1 MAVTKTT
8 VISVRVP
15 PDIKAALTA
24 AAQAERRSLAT
35 MVEVMVL
42 DYCRTRS
49 IPLNPVDMAA
59 AAETAVPSRKKQN
72 TSRKT

>member
-15 PDIKAALTA
+15 ADIKAALAA

-42 DYCRTRS
+42 DYCRTRA
-49 IPLNPVDMAA
+49 IPLPAVDAPA
-59 AAETAVPSRKKQN
+59 SDASASSR
-72 TSRKT
+72 TEPTPFRKT

>member
-1 MAVTKTT
+1 VSVTKTT

-49 IPLNPVDMAA
+49 IPLPAVDDATSQA
-59 AAETAVPSRKKQN
+59 TPSRK
-72 TSRKT
+72 TSNRSSKT

>member
-15 PDIKAALTA
+15 PDIKAALTM
-24 AAQAERRSLAT
+24 AAQVERRSLAT

-42 DYCRTRS
+42 DYCRARS
-49 IPLNPVDMAA
+49 LPLPAA
-59 AAETAVPSRKKQN
+59 DTAEVETDAPSRKKQN
-72 TSRKT
+72 KTRKS

>member
-15 PDIKAALTA
+15 PDIKAALSA

-49 IPLNPVDMAA
+49 IPLPAADMV
-59 AAETAVPSRKKQN
+59 ETAPAAPSRKKQN
-72 TSRKT
+72 SSRKS